1 MGQVGG
7 KGLGGGAED
16 DENGRCGRPASEL
29 VDLDEF
35 GSAGSWKK
43 QGEGPG
49 GRGMGQGRRGGQGE
63 EIGVEGDALVDG
75 DDVDGRQEKKRRG
88 SCGLRPLLRA
98 KATCA
103 RRETLAVGSYG
114 WVVRGKRANGDF

>member
-29 VDLDEF
+29 VDRDEF

-75 DDVDGRQEKKRRG
+75 DDVDGRQEKKSFATSKGYLRKKRNSCRG
-88 SCGLRPLLRA
+88 FLR
-98 KATCA
+98 
-103 RRETLAVGSYG
+103 VGG
-114 WVVRGKRANGDF
+114 TGEEGQWRFLKFENR